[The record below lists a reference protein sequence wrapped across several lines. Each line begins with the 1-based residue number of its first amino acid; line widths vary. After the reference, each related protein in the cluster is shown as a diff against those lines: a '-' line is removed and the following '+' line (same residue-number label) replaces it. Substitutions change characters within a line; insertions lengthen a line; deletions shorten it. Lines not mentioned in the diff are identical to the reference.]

1 MTFAKWCSNARRLL
15 FAKIFVTLMLLI
27 VSFGAGVSAQGVYK
41 DSRIDA
47 FGGVF
52 APPTSVSSR
61 QTQLI
66 FYRVPQHSS
75 VPGAASVY
83 VNGAYHTSL
92 VSGGFSVLCMPPGEV
107 ELGVKSVQVGR
118 SVRGSLD
125 SVTVNRVQAGSAH
138 YFRVVQVEPMRQV
151 LTPVPVQTAL
161 AEIQNTLEQIH
172 TVSRVRAGAPCETQ
186 SAPALA
192 ASQSQPLSQPQAQP
206 TVGRPSRF
214 VTVVAGAS
222 FEFGRSDFDA
232 ITARGR
238 ISLDNFVQSLSRDF
252 ARVDSIHVVGHTDP
266 FGNTNANLM
275 LSENRAQTVR
285 QYFRQSGLAQVNITS
300 EGRGPFEPI
309 VSGCGASVTPQ
320 SVQCH
325 EPNRRV
331 VIEVVGTLR

>member
-1 MTFAKWCSNARRLL
+1 MTFAKWCARAGLHH
-15 FAKIFVTLMLLI
+15 FAKFFVTLLI
-27 VSFGAGVSAQGVYK
+27 FVVSFGAGVSAQGVYK
-41 DSRIDA
+41 DSRINAFGDA
-47 FGGVF
+47 FV
-52 APPTSVSSR
+52 PPASVSAR

-118 SVRGSLD
+118 SVRGQLD
-125 SVTVNRVQAGSAH
+125 SVTVNRVQAGRLH

-151 LTPVPVQTAL
+151 LAPVPDQTAL
-161 AEIQNTLEQIH
+161 SEIQNTLEQIH
-172 TVSRVRAGAPCETQ
+172 TISRVRAGAPCEGPSVT
-186 SAPALA
+186 ALA
-192 ASQSQPLSQPQAQP
+192 PGQLQPLPQAQP
-206 TVGRPSRF
+206 VVGAPSRV

-222 FEFGRSDFDA
+222 FEFARSDFDA
-232 ITARGR
+232 ITPRGR
-238 ISLDNFVQSLSRDF
+238 MSLDNFVQSLRRDF
-252 ARVDSIHVVGHTDP
+252 VQVDSIHVVGHTDP
-266 FGNTNANLM
+266 FGRTDANLM

-285 QYFRQSGLAQVNITS
+285 QYFRQSGLAQINITS